1 MFWSWELNDQ
11 QNSSSCLCSL
21 KLHRCCFKSCDIAFS
36 QEDIF
41 SFNCVNLGPLSK
53 VKVWHDNSG
62 LKSAWHLD
70 RIEIQDKLAEENYVF
85 PCNRWL
91 ATSEDDGQICR
102 ELVVVDE
109 RARKLERRRTL
120 SRKASVISNV
130 DGVDLEAK
138 GLLLFLSVWMAFTK
152 LSAMFSEKDY
162 WRVKLN
168 ELTENRDC

>member
-1 MFWSWELNDQ
+1 MPSSIMLGVLLIYFHTLWTNVKRTVWWCVTRIFVLTLIAERLP
-11 QNSSSCLCSL
+11 NSSSCVCLTCNYFVAVFL
-21 KLHRCCFKSCDIAFS
+21 

-62 LKSAWHLD
+62 LKSAWNLD
-70 RIEIQDKLAEENYVF
+70 RIEIEDKLTEENYVF

-109 RARKLERRRTL
+109 RARKLERRRML
-120 SRKASVISNV
+120 SRKGSVISNV

-138 GLLLFLSVWMAFTK
+138 GLLPFL
-152 LSAMFSEKDY
+152 
-162 WRVKLN
+162 
-168 ELTENRDC
+168 

>member
-1 MFWSWELNDQ
+1 M
-11 QNSSSCLCSL
+11 
-21 KLHRCCFKSCDIAFS
+21 
-36 QEDIF
+36 
-41 SFNCVNLGPLSK
+41 NLGPLSK

-62 LKSAWHLD
+62 LKSAWNLD

-138 GLLLFLSVWMAFTK
+138 GLQSFISFWHLIALSVVLEIVKKRNRNTCFQCID
-152 LSAMFSEKDY
+152 FSLHGLPSVC
-162 WRVKLN
+162 RTL
-168 ELTENRDC
+168 R